1 MATSAVAQTFCSFV
15 SQAVGIGIQDE
26 KWKRISPAATEEDV
40 ATNLSLVYFSLL
52 LDARFP
58 AYPLATLSNFRILKY
73 LNFLNLEFSYVRF
86 AINTLKY
93 LVSILY

>member
-40 ATNLSLVYFSLL
+40 ATNLSLVYFL
-52 LDARFP
+52 LDTRFP
-58 AYPLATLSNFRILKY
+58 AYPLAILSNFRILKY
-73 LNFLNLEFSYVRF
+73 LNFSSLEFSYVRF

-93 LVSILY
+93 LVSIWY